1 MARPD
6 DQPNDQT
13 LTAFDRDGN
22 ERRVAQF
29 GELRKQCRE
38 LGIRSVIGL
47 GQLDTEDL
55 CPNGQVP
62 LQNTLAGL

>member
-1 MARPD
+1 MSRPTRGPTSKD
-6 DQPNDQT
+6 PTVDPAT
-13 LTAFDRDGN
+13 I
-22 ERRVAQF
+22 AQF